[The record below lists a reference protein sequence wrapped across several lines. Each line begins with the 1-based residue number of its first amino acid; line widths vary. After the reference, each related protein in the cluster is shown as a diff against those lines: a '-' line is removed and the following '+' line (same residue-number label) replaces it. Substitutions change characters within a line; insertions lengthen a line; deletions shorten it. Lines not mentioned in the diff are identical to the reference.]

1 MDYLIPN
8 FRTSLSNPFSN
19 NNQEDYDSKPSA
31 PNRDRKNVVG
41 LLDIDNNI

>member
-19 NNQEDYDSKPSA
+19 NNQEDDSKPSA

-41 LLDIDNNI
+41 LLNIDNNI